1 MRRAIADPDRG
12 QRIDAVRGFNRFYTQ
27 KIGVLEEGLLES
39 PFSLAEAR
47 VLYEVARREAPSA
60 ASLCRDLGLDAGYL
74 SRILRRFEER
84 RLLARAASSDD
95 RRQSLLALT
104 KAGHEA
110 FAALERASRQAI
122 GAMLKP
128 LEPGDQ
134 ARLVAAMAGIEG
146 LLGAQR
152 PAPAAPYLLRP
163 HRIGDMGWIV
173 ERNGALYA
181 QEYGWDTS
189 YEALA
194 AEIAAKFIRRF
205 DAARERCWIAERDGE
220 RVGSV
225 MLVRQSPTVAKL
237 RLLLVEPRA
246 RGLGI
251 GARLVAECV
260 DFARGVGYRK
270 VTLWTQSILTSAR
283 HIYQSAGF
291 RLVREEPHHS
301 FGHDLV
307 GESWTLKR

>member
-1 MRRAIADPDRG
+1 MRSAIPDPERA

-47 VLYEVARREAPSA
+47 VLYELARREAPSA
-60 ASLCRDLGLDAGYL
+60 AALCRDLGLDAGYL

-84 RLLARAASSDD
+84 RLLARAASSED

-104 KAGHEA
+104 KAGHDA
-110 FAALERASRQAI
+110 FAALDRASRQTV
-122 GAMLKP
+122 GAMLAS
-128 LEPGDQ
+128 LETGDE
-134 ARLVAAMAGIEG
+134 ARLVAAMAAIER
-146 LLGAQR
+146 LLGAQQ
-152 PAPAAPYLLRP
+152 PAVAPDLLRP

-173 ERNGALYA
+173 ERHGALYA
-181 QEYGWDTS
+181 QEYGWDAS
-189 YEALA
+189 FEALV
-194 AEIAAKFIRRF
+194 AEITAKFIRRF
-205 DAARERCWIAERDGE
+205 DAARERCWIAERDDE

-260 DFARGVGYRK
+260 NFARGAGYRK
-270 VTLWTQSILTSAR
+270 ITLWTQSILTPAR

-291 RLVREEPHHS
+291 HLVREEPHRS

-307 GESWTLKR
+307 GEYWTLKL